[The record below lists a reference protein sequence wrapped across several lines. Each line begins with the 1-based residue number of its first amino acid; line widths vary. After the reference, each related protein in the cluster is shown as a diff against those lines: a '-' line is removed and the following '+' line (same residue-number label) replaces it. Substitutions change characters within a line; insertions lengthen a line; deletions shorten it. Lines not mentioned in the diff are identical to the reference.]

1 MHILIADNLL
11 LILIAINLHW
21 VVVFQIYGNKCIKQ
35 NATQQENRNLILKL
49 LHQRE
54 KWKYYLTNLL
64 KEKKKKRWEI
74 LSLKIFSELRLKVE
88 VGLCDVEKAEV
99 RFQTYLLLS
108 RTTWLRRQ
116 RREKSTLDTRIST
129 MIIWA
134 FLSQSCE
141 DFYITIIRIS
151 SIIVTRVSD
160 NNCHSYALDEN
171 CLHKLCFSEKRTPWA
186 KNDACNLASGNN
198 STDWTIFKMSS
209 KESIRVCLLQA
220 KKLTNLTLSI
230 RTQSMLAGRQHI
242 VSKIASKCDI
252 FPWMRSSSDVKWW

>member
-1 MHILIADNLL
+1 M
-11 LILIAINLHW
+11 
-21 VVVFQIYGNKCIKQ
+21 
-35 NATQQENRNLILKL
+35 
-49 LHQRE
+49 
-54 KWKYYLTNLL
+54 
-64 KEKKKKRWEI
+64 
-74 LSLKIFSELRLKVE
+74 
-88 VGLCDVEKAEV
+88 EKAEV
-99 RFQTYLLLS
+99 RLQTYLLLS
-108 RTTWLRRQ
+108 RTTWLRTQ

-171 CLHKLCFSEKRTPWA
+171 CLYKLCFSEKRTPWA

-242 VSKIASKCDI
+242 VSKIGSKCDI